1 MDLREDVWGCA
12 MSQLISD
19 RQFLKIRIF
28 CPLSFLFS
36 LLSIK
41 VSSLTLTHFIL
52 SPVCLYIN
60 LFFRHKSTWFCLF
73 SGLSCPVSVFRAPSP
88 PSIGPLH
95 SCKKAPLQINV
106 WITRSPSPRSD
117 SWCIMYDTYGS
128 TRSVL
133 SVSARRARGVLT
145 AAQTGTSASLPPDLI
160 DQRRLSKSG
169 H

>member
-1 MDLREDVWGCA
+1 MCEDVSATA

-28 CPLSFLFS
+28 CLLSFLFS

-41 VSSLTLTHFIL
+41 VPSLNFPHFIL
-52 SPVCLYIN
+52 SPVCVYLNLLY
-60 LFFRHKSTWFCLF
+60 RHKSPWFCLF
-73 SGLSCPVSVFRAPSP
+73 SGLSCPVSVFRPLP
-88 PSIGPLH
+88 PLL

-106 WITRSPSPRSD
+106 WITCSPSPRSD

-133 SVSARRARGVLT
+133 SVSRALCTPGERCADSSTDGNFSKFT
-145 AAQTGTSASLPPDLI
+145 SGPYWSASL
-160 DQRRLSKSG
+160 K
-169 H
+169 